1 MSYILDDDCTATPSY
16 RDHCSKH
23 HNRDGQVARQRFGRK
38 GSNGARWGWRG
49 GKWIALCSRALVRIA
64 RPPPKPARPP
74 RVPLLANSISYERVV
89 PCYRRAHASNPPGL
103 GGRRG
108 RAAWQPHANPRGE
121 ASVAIQECLGGHCQ
135 SPPTSPGEAAVVPG
149 EAPSAEWDDC
159 MLLGLIL
166 FWIVGN
172 LLFCFLSRRAGRQ
185 NRPDMAGRLAPRW
198 LSR

>member
-1 MSYILDDDCTATPSY
+1 MRRLAGAER
-16 RDHCSKH
+16 RDI
-23 HNRDGQVARQRFGRK
+23 RFA
-38 GSNGARWGWRG
+38 STHETRG
-49 GKWIALCSRALVRIA
+49 
-64 RPPPKPARPP
+64 
-74 RVPLLANSISYERVV
+74 VPLLANSIPYERGV

-135 SPPTSPGEAAVVPG
+135 SPSTSPGEAAVAPG

-172 LLFCFLSRRAGRQ
+172 LLFCFLSWRFGRGSGRQ
-185 NRPDMAGRLAPRW
+185 LAEELRRTRSKPTLAPDGPD
-198 LSR
+198 LSPGSTALIVTRLPSH